1 MARERK
7 MSLLNEFLKN
17 TSSFAYAKTLAL
29 TPKGVVNIKNNY
41 IVFQDIEN
49 DYYVGVKRKIY
60 NQSEVFDRNGFPST
74 VHIIDGKKLKD
85 KIKNFKNEFS
95 KKNNEIFIFRYFGV
109 RLFSLF
115 NYIRKK
121 SKNNILILEIPTPLQ
136 IWEKE
141 IKFAYKNKFKIR
153 LLIIINRLIARR
165 IFNYFDIIIE
175 YAPEAKVYL
184 DKYKKK
190 VVYISNGIDMSTI
203 PINEYYKGVSNNIKF
218 ISVANI
224 SDWHGYDRLIIGMG
238 EYYKNNPRTKVL
250 YNCVGEGVAVPYL
263 KKLVNDLSLE
273 EYVIF
278 HGKKTGNDL
287 DKLFD
292 NSHVAFGS
300 LAIHRLGSDIA
311 STLKNREYCARGIPF
326 VIASRDNGFPEDF
339 KYSMKVSQDERSIN
353 VNEVIDFYD
362 SIKNSNYT
370 TEMRKYAEENL
381 TWDINLK
388 PVFEKINKSAKFRH
402 ND

>member
-1 MARERK
+1 MK
-7 MSLLNEFLKN
+7 D
-17 TSSFAYAKTLAL
+17 TLAFIYSSL
-29 TPKGVVNIKNNY
+29 FDYYYFGVKNIKTNY
-41 IVFQDIEN
+41 IVFDDIET
-49 DYYVGVKRKIY
+49 DYFVGVKQKIY
-60 NQSEVFDRNGFPST
+60 NQSDVFNRKGFNST
-74 VHIIDGKKLKD
+74 VHVIAGKNIKE
-85 KIKNFKNEFS
+85 KIKLFKSMFS
-95 KKNNEIFIFRYFGV
+95 KNNNEIFIFRYFGV
-109 RLFSLF
+109 RLISLF
-115 NYIRKK
+115 NFIRIE
-121 SKNNILILEIPTPLQ
+121 SKRNVFILEFPTPLH

-141 IKFAYKNKFKIR
+141 IKTVYKNVFKIQ
-153 LLIIINRLIARR
+153 LLILINRFIVPK
-165 IFNYFDIIIE
+165 IFKFFDVIIE
-175 YAPEAKVYL
+175 YGSENARYTMNIEDKMVYINNGVNTESIP
-184 DKYKKK
+184 KKK
-190 VVYISNGIDMSTI
+190 I
-203 PINEYYKGVSNNIKF
+203 PINDKVIEF

-238 EYYKNNPRTKVL
+238 EYYKNNPRVKVL
-250 YNCVGEGVAVPYL
+250 YNCVGDGASVPYL

-339 KYSMKVSQDERSIN
+339 KYSMQVSQDEKSIN
-353 VNEVIDFYD
+353 VNEIIDFYD
-362 SIKNSNYT
+362 SIKSSGYT
-370 TEMRKYAEENL
+370 TEMRKFAEENL

>member
-85 KIKNFKNEFS
+85 KIKNFKNEFR

-218 ISVANI
+218 ISVASI
-224 SDWHGYDRLIIGMG
+224 SVWHGYDRILKGMY
-238 EYYKNNPRTKVL
+238 EYYQNNPERLIT
-250 YNCVGEGVAVPYL
+250 YNCVGDGPEL
-263 KKLVNDLSLE
+263 SNLRKLSKELSLE
-273 EYVIF
+273 NYVVF
-278 HGKKTGNDL
+278 HGKKTGDEL

-292 NSHVAFGS
+292 ESHVAFGS
-300 LAIHRLGSDIA
+300 LAIHRKGTDIA
-311 STLKNREYCARGIPF
+311 SELKNREYCARGIPF
-326 VIASRDNGFPEDF
+326 VIACRDKGFPEDF